1 MAGKVRI
8 WVDADHCP
16 EDVRKIIVRA
26 AVRTGR
32 KAFFVS
38 NNPISLQPSPY
49 LKQIRVPG
57 SSQAADRHIST
68 NAKSDDIAVT
78 ADIPLAADL
87 VSKGLAVIHPKGD
100 FFNGENIRER
110 LSLRNFAGS
119 LREMG
124 IKTRDLSHRR
134 RKGERDFARLF
145 DRELTKACGKEAE
158 EP

>member
-32 KAFFVS
+32 KALFIS
-38 NNPISLQPSPY
+38 NNPISIQSSPY

-57 SSQAADRHIST
+57 SSQAADRYICT
-68 NAKSDDIAVT
+68 NAENGDIAVT

-87 VSKGLAVIHPKGD
+87 VSKGLAVIHPRGD
-100 FFNGENIRER
+100 FFYEENIRER
-110 LSLRNFAGS
+110 LSLRNFTSS

-124 IKTRDLSHRR
+124 VETRDLSHRR
-134 RKGERDFARLF
+134 RKGEQDFAALF
-145 DRELTKACGKEAE
+145 DRELTKACRKEAE